1 MSIESQI
8 ITAMAGLSLPCA
20 YDIYEG
26 NATIYTHVQ
35 RKQHSRRFC
44 DDAPQ
49 HDRWLIQL
57 HLFAPFTTDT
67 TELRKQIK
75 AEILAAGFTYPLQ
88 VDVGGKDPDEDGTE
102 RHIVFEFEA
111 VEGVGV

>member
-8 ITAMAGLSLPCA
+8 ITAMTGLSLPCA
-20 YDIYEG
+20 YGIYEG
-26 NATIYTHVQ
+26 NATIYTTFNAN
-35 RKQHSRRFC
+35 SIPDDFA

-67 TELRKQIK
+67 TTLRKQIK
-75 AEILAAGFTYPLQ
+75 AEILAAGFTYPSQ
-88 VDVGGKDPDEDGTE
+88 VDAGGKDPDEDGTE
-102 RHIVFEFEA
+102 RHIVFEFES